1 MYSYTIAIL
10 LLLSSQTANSAMSIV
25 GGKSTKDTP
34 MLSDFSLQLQT
45 ATIRTAKSEKTKTTS
60 KAHKSEKAKAKSAI
74 K

>member
-1 MYSYTIAIL
+1 
-10 LLLSSQTANSAMSIV
+10 MSIV
-25 GGKSTKDTP
+25 GGKSTKGTP
-34 MLSDFSLQLQT
+34 ILSDFSLQLQT